1 MATNVLAPRSHWRE
15 IERGQ
20 EPALRVKLLDLTEE
34 QAAGIPF
41 GRHTPMKDAFAV
53 IWPYVVEWNF
63 RSVDM
68 QSGQEM
74 DVPPPAEY
82 GPEMLTLIDIGAALQ
97 IVAWLKHPST
107 MQGVT

>member
-1 MATNVLAPRSHWRE
+1 MATNVLTPRSHWRE

-34 QAAGIPF
+34 QSAGIPF
-41 GRHTPMKDAFAV
+41 GRQVPLRDAFAV

-68 QSGQEM
+68 QSGQEK

-82 GPEMLTLIDIGAALQ
+82 GPDMLTLIDAGAALQ
-97 IVAWLKHPST
+97 IVAWLKHPSA
-107 MQGVT
+107 MQRVK